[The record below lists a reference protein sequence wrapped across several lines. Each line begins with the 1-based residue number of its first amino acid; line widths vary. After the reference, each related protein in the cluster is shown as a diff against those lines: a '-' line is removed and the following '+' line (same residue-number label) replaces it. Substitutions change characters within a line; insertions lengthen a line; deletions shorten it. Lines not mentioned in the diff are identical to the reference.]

1 MLIANTKIFD
11 DFINKIPSGD
21 FVEIKKIRSTL
32 AKQFDCDVTCPLTT
46 GIFIRIVSEAAYEEY
61 KTGKSLEHITPF
73 WRMVNPNSKL
83 AGKLACGID
92 FIAKRQTQEN
102 IVL

>member
-1 MLIANTKIFD
+1 MKNTIMVYD
-11 DFINKIPSGD
+11 LN
-21 FVEIKKIRSTL
+21 V
-32 AKQFDCDVTCPLTT
+32 
-46 GIFIRIVSEAAYEEY
+46 
-61 KTGKSLEHITPF
+61 ITPF

-92 FIAKRQTQEN
+92 FIAERHTQEN